1 MDHSAILPNG
11 KSFEFWEVPVTYK
24 KEIHVNQNHPMA
36 DDANEGTLEKPLK
49 TINAAAKLATA
60 GSRVL
65 IHGGE
70 YRLNPELF
78 KGYNPFC
85 AVNILHDRLFIEYEK
100 TDMTTYLNRR
110 GMIFCDGKPLQQ
122 VALYNQMSKCQGS
135 YWVEANGQTVHF
147 RLPGDADPSD
157 HKIEITCREQC
168 FAPEFPF
175 LSYIKV
181 KEITCAHAATGAP
194 VPQRGSSFLLQRPP
208 LDHRGLHH

>member
-70 YRLNPELF
+70 YRE
-78 KGYNPFC
+78 C
-85 AVNILHDRLFIEYEK
+85 APNSRRIISGEY
-100 TDMTTYLNRR
+100 
-110 GMIFCDGKPLQQ
+110 GK
-122 VALYNQMSKCQGS
+122 
-135 YWVEANGQTVHF
+135 F
-147 RLPGDADPSD
+147 
-157 HKIEITCREQC
+157 
-168 FAPEFPF
+168 
-175 LSYIKV
+175 
-181 KEITCAHAATGAP
+181 
-194 VPQRGSSFLLQRPP
+194 
-208 LDHRGLHH
+208 

>member
-49 TINAAAKLATA
+49 TINAAAKLAAA

-65 IHGGE
+65 IHGGEYRECVHPTAGGSSPENMVSFEAYGDDEVVIKASELVTDFNPSTGWRVQGNFKDEIDREKIRIWE

-100 TDMTTYLNRR
+100 Q
-110 GMIFCDGKPLQQ
+110 I
-122 VALYNQMSKCQGS
+122 
-135 YWVEANGQTVHF
+135 
-147 RLPGDADPSD
+147 
-157 HKIEITCREQC
+157 
-168 FAPEFPF
+168 
-175 LSYIKV
+175 
-181 KEITCAHAATGAP
+181 
-194 VPQRGSSFLLQRPP
+194 
-208 LDHRGLHH
+208 